1 MTVCIISH
9 PDCHLHTMPNVAGD
23 EHPENSARIDAI
35 SNQLVSSGL
44 DYVLMHREGPEVTRE
59 QLERVHDSDYLDALV
74 AKVPLDGF
82 VEIGEDAFLSPCTL
96 KAASRAAGSV
106 VLGVDIVMQRLTKAV
121 FANVRPPGHHAEHKR
136 AMGFCFFN
144 NIAVGA
150 AYALAEYDLQRVAI
164 VDFDVHHGNGTE
176 NVFADDARVLFC
188 SSFQDRL
195 FPQTEIKSNRAN
207 FVATPLS
214 AVTKGAQ
221 FRQAITDQWLPALEV
236 FNPQLIFISAGFDAH
251 LLDDMS
257 QVSLTE
263 VDYQW
268 VTEQLRSY
276 MDSKDD
282 CLGIVSGLEG
292 GYDSGALARS
302 AVAHIKA
309 LGKL

>member
-9 PDCHLHTMPNVAGD
+9 PDCHLHVMPEIAGD

-44 DYVLMHREGPEVTRE
+44 DYVLMYRDGPKVTRE
-59 QLERVHDSDYLDALV
+59 QLERVHDSDYLDALA
-74 AKVPLDGF
+74 AKAPLDGF
-82 VEIGEDAFLSPCTL
+82 VEIGEDAFLSPQTL
-96 KAASRAAGSV
+96 IAASRAAGSV

-121 FANVRPPGHHAEHKR
+121 FANVRPPGHHAERKR
-136 AMGFCFFN
+136 AMGFCFYN

-150 AYALAEYDLQRVAI
+150 AYALAEYALQRVAI

-176 NVFADDARVLFC
+176 DVFIDDPRVLFC

-195 FPQTEIKSNRAN
+195 FPQTEITSHRTN
-207 FVATPLS
+207 FVATPLP

-221 FRQAITDQWLPALEV
+221 FRQAIADQWLPALAD

-268 VTEQLRSY
+268 VSEQLRSY
-276 MDSKDD
+276 MDSSDD
-282 CLGIVSGLEG
+282 CLGIVSALEG
-292 GYDSGALARS
+292 GYESGALARS

>member
-1 MTVCIISH
+1 
-9 PDCHLHTMPNVAGD
+9 MPEVAGD
-23 EHPENSARIDAI
+23 VHPENPARIDAI

-59 QLERVHDSDYLDALV
+59 QLERVHDSDYLDALA
-74 AKVPLDGF
+74 AKVPLDGRI
-82 VEIGEDAFLSPCTL
+82 EIGEDAYLSPCTL

-121 FANVRPPGHHAEHKR
+121 FANVRPPGHHAERKR
-136 AMGFCFFN
+136 AMGFCFYN

-150 AYALAEYDLQRVAI
+150 AYALAKYDLQRVAI

-176 NVFADDARVLFC
+176 DIFADDPRVLFC
-188 SSFQDRL
+188 SSFQDKL
-195 FPQTEIKSNRAN
+195 FPQTEINSHRAN
-207 FVATPLS
+207 FVATPLL
-214 AVTKGAQ
+214 ATTKGTQ
-221 FRQAITDQWLPALEV
+221 FRQAITDQWLPALET
-236 FNPQLIFISAGFDAH
+236 FNPELIFISAGFDAH

-268 VTEQLRSY
+268 VSELLRRY
-276 MDSKDD
+276 MDNSDD
-282 CLGIVSGLEG
+282 CLGIVSALEG